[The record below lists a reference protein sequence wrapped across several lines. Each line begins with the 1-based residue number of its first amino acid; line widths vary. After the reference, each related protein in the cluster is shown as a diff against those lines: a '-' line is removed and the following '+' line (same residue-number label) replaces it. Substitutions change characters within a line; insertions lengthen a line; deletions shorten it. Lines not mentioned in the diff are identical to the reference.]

1 MLVEQEQALI
11 FMKNRVLTELKRILD
26 AEHEINSVLD
36 EKYEKIPV
44 SVYDEVNAQV
54 YCIDVARISL
64 ARLIE
69 MLDAELHDAEKHTVD
84 INGKEIDEMEI

>member
-1 MLVEQEQALI
+1 MLPGQESALLAI
-11 FMKNRVLTELKRILD
+11 KSRILVELKRILD
-26 AEHEINSVLD
+26 AEHEINNVID
-36 EKYEKIPV
+36 EKYEKIPALT
-44 SVYDEVNAQV
+44 YDELNAQV